1 LLAGDVWHLEI
12 PIFAEMSAGDVASHP
27 INPDNPP
34 MNPLTKCSTYIISIV
49 FWMLGAGSFSSPA
62 LADAPHTLQAPYRI
76 GISQIVEH
84 PALDAVRLGMLAAL
98 KEAGY
103 GAGEN
108 LNVHYENAQGNMAT
122 ATQIATQLVSEPLD
136 VLVGISTPAAQT
148 LLYAAKKNQKEIP
161 IVFAAVSDP
170 LSAKLEP
177 RESHYPMTGITD
189 VPNLEVLRDLMHGM
203 VPHLKTVG
211 FIYNASEANSV
222 ATLERFQKLWQVLNI
237 KVVTV
242 TVNKT
247 SEVAQGMQSLIGKV
261 DAVYFPQDN
270 TVVSAIKTVVN
281 IAAANEAGQHGKA
294 LPLFCSD
301 PLLVAEGVLG
311 AVGYDYTE
319 VGKET
324 GLVVARLLKGEA
336 IETIPIHSPLKLK
349 TVVNRSVAKHFG
361 LPEMVDIEYIDTVRS
376 RS

>member
-1 LLAGDVWHLEI
+1 ML
-12 PIFAEMSAGDVASHP
+12 AGDVASHP
-27 INPDNPP
+27 INPDNPS
-34 MNPLTKCSTYIISIV
+34 MNQLTKCSTYIISTILWILAV
-49 FWMLGAGSFSSPA
+49 GASADA
-62 LADAPHTLQAPYRI
+62 LASKAPYRI

-98 KEAGY
+98 QEAGY
-103 GAGEN
+103 SAGEN

-122 ATQIATQLVSEPLD
+122 ATQIATQLFSESLN
-136 VLVGISTPAAQT
+136 VIVGISTPAAQT
-148 LLYAAKKNQKEIP
+148 LLYAAKKNQKKIP

-170 LSAKLEP
+170 FSAKLDP
-177 RESHYPMTGITD
+177 DQSHYPITGITD
-189 VPNLEVLRDLMHGM
+189 VPNLEALRDLMHRM
-203 VPHLKTVG
+203 IPRLKTVG

-222 ATLERFQKLWQVLNI
+222 ATIERFQKLWQALNI
-237 KVVTV
+237 TVVTV

-247 SEVAQGMQSLIGKV
+247 SEVAQGMQSLLGKV

-281 IAAANEAGQHGKA
+281 IAAENEERQHRKA

-301 PLLVAEGVLG
+301 PLLVREGVLG

-324 GLVVARLLKGEA
+324 GLVVARLLRGEA
-336 IETIPIHSPLKLK
+336 IETIPIHPPLTLK
-349 TVVNRSVAKHFG
+349 TMVNRSVAKHFG
-361 LPEMVDIEYIDTVRS
+361 LPEMVDIEYIDTVGS
-376 RS
+376 PS